1 MNAALP
7 LSIIKFKLRC
17 VPFVQAAEKWWMQ
30 LLQLGQLIGDWKLQ
44 LYAQDQSILH
54 ERYHIMFV
62 SNKPEQSCCCLKS
75 FFVFLIVFPELANKN
90 IEVGSQR
97 SKPRSSPEACIDS
110 GRDTV
115 L

>member
-75 FFVFLIVFPELANKN
+75 FLCFSLF
-90 IEVGSQR
+90 SQSLPTR
-97 SKPRSSPEACIDS
+97 
-110 GRDTV
+110 T
-115 L
+115 

>member
-7 LSIIKFKLRC
+7 LIIIKFKLRC

-54 ERYHIMFV
+54 ERYHIIQQTRAKLLLFEIIFCV
-62 SNKPEQSCCCLKS
+62 SHCFPRACQQEHRGG
-75 FFVFLIVFPELANKN
+75 FPEVKTTKLP
-90 IEVGSQR
+90 GS
-97 SKPRSSPEACIDS
+97 
-110 GRDTV
+110 
-115 L
+115 LY